1 MVAILP
7 PGHTVQ
13 GCTGICPKPQT
24 STTTKPLNAA
34 LAFDRSELGPWLS
47 RPLRSTLPETLPPSV
62 SQIQSAPEAEL
73 ISIITAH
80 GLFSERTEQGQDG
93 STVIVLSPLPPQ

>member
-1 MVAILP
+1 M
-7 PGHTVQ
+7 
-13 GCTGICPKPQT
+13 
-24 STTTKPLNAA
+24 
-34 LAFDRSELGPWLS
+34 
-47 RPLRSTLPETLPPSV
+47 

-73 ISIITAH
+73 VSIITAH

>member
-1 MVAILP
+1 M
-7 PGHTVQ
+7 PGQTWSSTVDWVCVGSGAG
-13 GCTGICPKPQT
+13 GCA
-24 STTTKPLNAA
+24 AA
-34 LAFDRSELGPWLS
+34 LAFDRSELQPWLS

-93 STVIVLSPLPPQ
+93 STVIVLSPMPPQ